1 MLIGQG
7 RYQLSFLP
15 APSAALGT
23 YRIEIDANYSGDS
36 ISDTESFKLVNAL
49 VNETGVG
56 GLPLSIF
63 NSIRDSYTRGETVN
77 LFSTV
82 VNSSGGLVNATVNY
96 EIFNPNNDPYGSGSS
111 LLIGQGRYQLSF
123 SLTPS
128 AVLGIYRIEIDAN
141 YSGDSI
147 SDTKSFTV
155 SDSST
160 VPRIQVEAPAVID
173 INTDFGITVF
183 TADENG
189 LADNCDSGAK
199 LRIRDTLSGTNV
211 LTNAVMTNFGTGL
224 YNYTYSVSNQSNY
237 LAIVNC
243 TMGANIYTGI
253 KGFSTQNVP
262 ATENEAFAIS
272 SLTAGSP
279 RYPGET
285 AMIEAT
291 FIVQN
296 GSYVTPDNISLVIWY
311 PDYLSTWANVTKS
324 SFSQIDNH
332 VWRYTKPIPTPPTT
346 GMYIVHMQAKY
357 NNIVTSRTTQFRI
370 ATGGP
375 YSVSLDCPSS
385 STIGSN
391 LDCTLTI
398 LDEGESETESICDIW
413 VDTDGNSVEDGTE
426 PQTQKS
432 QETLPQQTK
441 IISVSISV
449 PSSHPTG
456 SHVVRTS
463 CEYVNSA
470 QPDSTASDS
479 VTFTSGTAP
488 PASPSGGGGGGGG
501 TGAAI
506 CTPNVECSEL
516 SACINGYESIT
527 CIDKNNCIS
536 SYIQKRACM
545 LEVPSKITGKVI
557 EEKLIE
563 KEAEPEVRVSEVK
576 KEGINILY
584 YWPIIFSTI
593 VILAG
598 VILTSKKKK
607 GQPMQAKVRKQV
619 QMANPSIF
627 NIRNFIIVIL
637 SAIVGASYFL
647 NITIKGLVVQISN
660 ILRALLDVLSNLTL
674 PSVGL
679 DLWAVLTIVI
689 SILLAGILV
698 VLILILNRLTHPVVR
713 RISKKGLIIAGVISL
728 LSLPSLMLFSN
739 PIITGNAIN
748 TIGAGEISWVV
759 VLTLAIGTL
768 MSLVFTGG
776 NLTQIMPKST
786 MFERIPTKF
795 IAGRKDKV
803 KSIAQDV
810 QNLQAA
816 GFRVEPAA
824 RKLPERMQT
833 TRYSYRETGTSK
845 IIPEI
850 HRSLRNREI
859 DAGSSP
865 KLREMILQK
874 TNEVSNL
881 IWQIITKSEKKSIK
895 PTVERKDKVKSIAQD
910 IENLQA
916 AGFRVIPSSR
926 EVPERIQNIRPNYGR
941 RVTSKVESK
950 VNTLQ
955 RAREIDAE
963 SASGLRRII
972 SQKTN
977 EVSNLIWQIIT
988 KSEKKSVKSVLEKK
1002 NETKSIE
1009 QDIKNLQAAGFRVVP
1024 AARETSEIP
1033 RRMQTTI
1040 PSADETIF
1048 NMYRKIEGI
1057 GMNKED
1063 SSVLRK
1069 TILQKA
1075 NEIRK
1080 QIKPELQIERTT
1092 STPSRQRIVNQLKDI
1107 YQDSEKR
1114 MKEVSGNII
1123 NVKKTQPQNIKNS
1136 PAENQTAN
1144 MDKNI
1149 KKPKKSAPQPKTKG
1163 LKKKKILE
1171 QLKEVYRDE

>member
-1 MLIGQG
+1 
-7 RYQLSFLP
+7 
-15 APSAALGT
+15 
-23 YRIEIDANYSGDS
+23 
-36 ISDTESFKLVNAL
+36 
-49 VNETGVG
+49 
-56 GLPLSIF
+56 
-63 NSIRDSYTRGETVN
+63 
-77 LFSTV
+77 
-82 VNSSGGLVNATVNY
+82 
-96 EIFNPNNDPYGSGSS
+96 
-111 LLIGQGRYQLSF
+111 
-123 SLTPS
+123 
-128 AVLGIYRIEIDAN
+128 
-141 YSGDSI
+141 
-147 SDTKSFTV
+147 
-155 SDSST
+155 
-160 VPRIQVEAPAVID
+160 
-173 INTDFGITVF
+173 
-183 TADENG
+183 
-189 LADNCDSGAK
+189 
-199 LRIRDTLSGTNV
+199 
-211 LTNAVMTNFGTGL
+211 
-224 YNYTYSVSNQSNY
+224 
-237 LAIVNC
+237 
-243 TMGANIYTGI
+243 
-253 KGFSTQNVP
+253 
-262 ATENEAFAIS
+262 
-272 SLTAGSP
+272 
-279 RYPGET
+279 
-285 AMIEAT
+285 
-291 FIVQN
+291 
-296 GSYVTPDNISLVIWY
+296 
-311 PDYLSTWANVTKS
+311 
-324 SFSQIDNH
+324 
-332 VWRYTKPIPTPPTT
+332 
-346 GMYIVHMQAKY
+346 
-357 NNIVTSRTTQFRI
+357 
-370 ATGGP
+370 
-375 YSVSLDCPSS
+375 
-385 STIGSN
+385 
-391 LDCTLTI
+391 
-398 LDEGESETESICDIW
+398 
-413 VDTDGNSVEDGTE
+413 
-426 PQTQKS
+426 
-432 QETLPQQTK
+432 
-441 IISVSISV
+441 
-449 PSSHPTG
+449 
-456 SHVVRTS
+456 
-463 CEYVNSA
+463 
-470 QPDSTASDS
+470 
-479 VTFTSGTAP
+479 
-488 PASPSGGGGGGGG
+488 
-501 TGAAI
+501 
-506 CTPNVECSEL
+506 
-516 SACINGYESIT
+516 
-527 CIDKNNCIS
+527 
-536 SYIQKRACM
+536 M

-881 IWQIITKSEKKSIK
+881 IWQIITKSEKKS
-895 PTVERKDKVKSIAQD
+895 
-910 IENLQA
+910 
-916 AGFRVIPSSR
+916 
-926 EVPERIQNIRPNYGR
+926 
-941 RVTSKVESK
+941 
-950 VNTLQ
+950 
-955 RAREIDAE
+955 
-963 SASGLRRII
+963 
-972 SQKTN
+972 
-977 EVSNLIWQIIT
+977 
-988 KSEKKSVKSVLEKK
+988 VKSVLEKK